1 MKSTSKLII
10 FIFTF
15 LALAATVY
23 AQSPREQLQ
32 QMVEQLQ
39 KAPND
44 NALRERVIKLGAELN
59 PAPAVSDEAIRY
71 EGRAQFAFT
80 NAKSADDYLA
90 AAKEY
95 EKAVAAAPW
104 VQNYYSDLCKIY
116 EKAGKFDDAKRNCG
130 FYLIGLSDPAEM
142 TDVKRRIAGL
152 DFGIEKAA
160 SANAEAERAAQTARA
175 NAKAD
180 ETLIVPGERIGRIRI
195 GMNESQVVAA
205 LGSPTER
212 EVLEYNG
219 EVQMTWEAENYDINL
234 SLTGNDGVVSRVVT
248 SRRLYATAEGLSVGS
263 SLSDVT
269 AVMGNP
275 GRRWESELN
284 RGAKVCYSQG
294 IVFSFADGGGAVGA
308 SVFTQRSKVRAI
320 VVVNP
325 TGALRFCN

>member
-116 EKAGKFDDAKRNCG
+116 EKAGKFDDAKRDCG
-130 FYLIGLSDPAEM
+130 FYLIGLSDPAQM
-142 TDVKRRIAGL
+142 MDVKRRIAGL
-152 DFGIEKAA
+152 EFGIEKAKKDMA
-160 SANAEAERAAQTARA
+160 NESAKK
-175 NAKAD
+175 AKA
-180 ETLIVPGERIGRIRI
+180 LIVPGVGIGQAQI
-195 GMNESQVVAA
+195 GMLESQVIAA
-205 LGSPTER
+205 LGTPSRRQKDRFGDDDLIYGGLFVMLVRDRLSRER
-212 EVLEYNG
+212 KVFK
-219 EVQMTWEAENYDINL
+219 
-234 SLTGNDGVVSRVVT
+234 VT
-248 SRRLYATAEGLSVGS
+248 SSHRDFV
-263 SLSDVT
+263 
-269 AVMGNP
+269 
-275 GRRWESELN
+275 
-284 RGAKVCYSQG
+284 
-294 IVFSFADGGGAVGA
+294 
-308 SVFTQRSKVRAI
+308 
-320 VVVNP
+320 
-325 TGALRFCN
+325 